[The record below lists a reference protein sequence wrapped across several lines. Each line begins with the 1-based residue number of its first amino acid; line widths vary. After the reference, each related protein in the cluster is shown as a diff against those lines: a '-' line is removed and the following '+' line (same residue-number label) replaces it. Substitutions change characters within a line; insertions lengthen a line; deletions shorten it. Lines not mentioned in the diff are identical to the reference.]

1 MWENIFSHW
10 ITGFLGED
18 FCIEQQPYAGQYEA
32 VAGQVFHNI
41 PVVDIGPYAHDAV
54 VQPASPPWLVRLS
67 PHKNHGCKLDKFE
80 VLGNFEVNKLVA
92 KSPKAPNRYRV
103 AQESNSFYII
113 PCLGLGSQFQP
124 NFGWCGKEDPPG
136 LASHMHGPWKGPRKV
151 TIPLN
156 SQWGWDILLA
166 QPGTHFSE

>member
-10 ITGFLGED
+10 ITGFLGEY
-18 FCIEQQPYAGQYEA
+18 FGIEQQPYPQQDEA

-113 PCLGLGSQFQP
+113 PNRHRSNHIL
-124 NFGWCGKEDPPG
+124 
-136 LASHMHGPWKGPRKV
+136 PRFESFFFPTLV
-151 TIPLN
+151 NI
-156 SQWGWDILLA
+156 
-166 QPGTHFSE
+166 